1 MKENQI
7 EMQKFR
13 VYLCQQEK
21 KTANMKIYQQR
32 FCKMNKKSNVTI
44 TQKAP
49 EKSYQMQRRETEQ
62 QEKKRKEK
70 KKKKVINNNRKF

>member
-7 EMQKFR
+7 EIQKFR
-13 VYLCQQEK
+13 VYLCQQKE
-21 KTANMKIYQQR
+21 TANVKIYQQR
-32 FCKMNKKSNVTI
+32 SGKVNKKSNVTI

-62 QEKKRKEK
+62 QEKKK
-70 KKKKVINNNRKF
+70 KKGKKRNK

>member
-1 MKENQI
+1 
-7 EMQKFR
+7 
-13 VYLCQQEK
+13 
-21 KTANMKIYQQR
+21 MKIYQQR

-62 QEKKRKEK
+62 QEKKKKRKKEK
-70 KKKKVINNNRKF
+70 KRNK